1 MEKRA
6 LCGGYETLLC
16 IITVFCSTLT
26 LHASPFGSLRWGK
39 PPAYFT
45 YEVVNMNDEKQ
56 HPVEAN
62 ADELRREISEMV
74 DTMTD
79 AQLDQALI
87 LLRQWLLEGSP

>member
-1 MEKRA
+1 
-6 LCGGYETLLC
+6 
-16 IITVFCSTLT
+16 
-26 LHASPFGSLRWGK
+26 
-39 PPAYFT
+39 
-45 YEVVNMNDEKQ
+45 MNDEKQ